1 MILQSAQPY
10 PDPILNDRMGASATD
25 RGGTATTPSPGPS
38 LASGIEMV
46 GPGQPRF
53 DRGRLRIPDSRCGPG
68 HHWTAEIL
76 LCGCVTSALPVSI
89 LPARE

>member
-46 GPGQPRF
+46 GPGQPRCKNGMVQF
-53 DRGRLRIPDSRCGPG
+53 F
-68 HHWTAEIL
+68 T
-76 LCGCVTSALPVSI
+76 
-89 LPARE
+89 